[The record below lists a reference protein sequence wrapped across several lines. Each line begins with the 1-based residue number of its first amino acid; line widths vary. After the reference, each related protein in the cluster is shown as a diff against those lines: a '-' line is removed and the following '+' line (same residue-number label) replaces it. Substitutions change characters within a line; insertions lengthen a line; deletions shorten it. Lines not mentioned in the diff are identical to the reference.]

1 MNAFYTLAR
10 TSKWN
15 KVVKTDELPTV
26 YRYVDATFE
35 AADLCFRC
43 IHTQKLASI
52 LFIYF
57 LVLLCVFAT
66 SK

>member
-15 KVVKTDELPTV
+15 EVVKTDELTTI
-26 YRYVDATFE
+26 YRYADATFE
-35 AADLCFRC
+35 ATDLCFRF
-43 IHTQKLASI
+43 IHTQKLALI

-57 LVLLCVFAT
+57 LVMLCVFAT